1 MELMFA
7 VMGGILLAG
16 GIRYLLPHRHS
27 YGVLL
32 LPALGGV
39 VSAVVWAALTWLG
52 WKFDGGWIWVVSLV
66 LPMVAAALAGIL
78 VPRRR
83 VAADEVLLQSLV
95 KA

>member
-1 MELMFA
+1 MELMFV
-7 VMGGILLAG
+7 VMGGILVAS
-16 GIRYLLPHRHS
+16 GIRYLFPHRSS

-32 LPALGGV
+32 LPALGGA

-52 WKFDGGWIWVVSLV
+52 WKFDGSWIWVVSLA
-66 LPMVAAALAGIL
+66 LPVVAAVLVAVL

-83 VAADEVLLQSLV
+83 DAADEVLLQSLS